1 MTDFL
6 EIFGDEAGNTGNAL
20 LDPDQRHFVFATVA
34 MSNAEAQALIEAA
47 RALHPVQMPELKA
60 KKLMA
65 SKRGRDLVAYVIER
79 IAQRAAV
86 CAHDKLVALCGHMFE
101 YIYEP
106 VYQDDPGIFYQKDL
120 HRFVAMYAF
129 LFFSDEKGQ
138 GADAMQQFQAYM
150 RSLDPADAP
159 LFFEPMVQLGDEPEH
174 PFHAVL
180 KFARGYRDII
190 VADNKRLHTTLPDAA
205 TWVLDLASSS
215 LWSHLNYWG
224 RKLKPLKVACDASK
238 PLEAIA
244 PHLDGSE
251 NDPAIRRAR
260 EVMGKTEPLGWKL
273 AAPIAFVSS
282 KDNPAVQVAD
292 ILAGTTYWL
301 LRNGGSPE
309 DFVETAK
316 IIDTLMLKDSIF
328 PDYDRL
334 DLKQRTPAVNWL
346 MLFHLSTLAEQGA
359 DPYEDIAAMYWEAEV
374 SWAKGEFKPISD

>member
-6 EIFGDEAGNTGNAL
+6 EVFGDEAGNTGNAL
-20 LDPDQRHFVFATVA
+20 LDPDQSHFVFATVA
-34 MSNAEAQALIEAA
+34 MSNAEAEALIHEA
-47 RALHPVQMPELKA
+47 RKLFPVQMPELKA

-65 SKRGRDLVAYVIER
+65 STRGRDLVAHVIAHIAER
-79 IAQRAAV
+79 ATV

-106 VYQDDPGIFYQKDL
+106 VYQNDPAIFYQKDL
-120 HRFVAMYAF
+120 HRFVAMYAY
-129 LFFSDEKGQ
+129 LFFSDPKGQ
-138 GADAMQQFQAYM
+138 GAAAMQQFQAYM
-150 RSLDPADAP
+150 RSLDEADAP
-159 LFFEPMVQLGDEPEH
+159 LFFGPMVQSGDQPDH

-190 VADNKRLHTTLPDAA
+190 IADNKRMHTSVPDAA

-215 LWSHLNYWG
+215 LWSHLNHWG
-224 RKLKPLKVACDASK
+224 RKNKPLKVACDASK

-260 EVMGKTEPLGWKL
+260 AVMGKTEPLGWTL
-273 AAPIAFVSS
+273 AEPIAFVSS
-282 KDNPAVQVAD
+282 HQNPAVQVAD
-292 ILAGTTYWL
+292 ILAGTTFWL
-301 LRNGGSPE
+301 LRNGGSPD

-328 PDYDRL
+328 PDFDLL
-334 DLKQRTPAVNWL
+334 DLNTRAAAVNWL
-346 MLFHLSTLAEQGA
+346 MLFHLSTLAEAGA
-359 DPYEDIAAMYWEAEV
+359 DPYENIAAMYWQAEV
-374 SWAKGEFKPISD
+374 SWAKGEFKPVSD